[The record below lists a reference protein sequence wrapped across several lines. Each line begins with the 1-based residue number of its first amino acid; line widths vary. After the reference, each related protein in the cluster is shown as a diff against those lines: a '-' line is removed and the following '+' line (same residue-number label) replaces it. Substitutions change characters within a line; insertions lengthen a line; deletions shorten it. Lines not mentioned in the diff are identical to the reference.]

1 MKWVRLVKTHCPESK
16 QNSTNNNNNNAN
28 VRAVTVPCTT
38 TAKRGFAETLEPV
51 GIAFASPKRAEPA
64 CRTSTPQQGAETCPP
79 PPQRRIG
86 HKSPRTVLSS
96 QGKEKVISWEER
108 QGREKETPSTEWEEE
123 EGKRDGEAGTLL
135 SIFADAARTSGPI
148 TASHRLSRP
157 LHVLHAGRLAVTFKC
172 HFQMPALAKW
182 LQNAVFMLVG
192 GE

>member
-79 PPQRRIG
+79 HPPKGESAINLPEQCFPRRG
-86 HKSPRTVLSS
+86 RKKSLA
-96 QGKEKVISWEER
+96 GKRGRAGRKKHPARNGRRRRARGMGR
-108 QGREKETPSTEWEEE
+108 QGPCSASLLMLLAPPVPSRRHTDSLALSMFSMREDW
-123 EGKRDGEAGTLL
+123 
-135 SIFADAARTSGPI
+135 
-148 TASHRLSRP
+148 
-157 LHVLHAGRLAVTFKC
+157 
-172 HFQMPALAKW
+172 Q
-182 LQNAVFMLVG
+182 
-192 GE
+192 

>member
-1 MKWVRLVKTHCPESK
+1 MSGLSRC
-16 QNSTNNNNNNAN
+16 
-28 VRAVTVPCTT
+28 RA
-38 TAKRGFAETLEPV
+38 
-51 GIAFASPKRAEPA
+51 
-64 CRTSTPQQGAETCPP
+64 PQQQNVALQKRSSRWESPLPALSVQSRRVARAHRIRVLRPAPP
-79 PPQRRIG
+79 PRRTG
-86 HKSPRTVLSS
+86 HKSPRTVFSS
-96 QGKEKVISWEER
+96 QGNEKVIRREER
-108 QGREKETPSTEWEEE
+108 QGRAKEVPSTEWEEE

>member
-1 MKWVRLVKTHCPESK
+1 MQMSGLSRC
-16 QNSTNNNNNNAN
+16 
-28 VRAVTVPCTT
+28 RA
-38 TAKRGFAETLEPV
+38 
-51 GIAFASPKRAEPA
+51 
-64 CRTSTPQQGAETCPP
+64 PQQQNVALQKRSSRWESPLPALSVQSRRVARAHRSRVLRLAPP